1 MNRDGGGVGNAAQC
15 GGPVPGAIMSEALDG
30 VAADQSR
37 RHRERLKREQEFFGK
52 FAEAEQPLFWAEL
65 GPAAERRREYRTARV
80 IAAAGLASRPK
91 ARVLEVGCGLCDYT
105 PHFAR
110 GWSGTLVG
118 IDAAHGLLREARQ
131 AGKTRS
137 ATGAGTVGVELSS
150 ADAAAL
156 PFGDGAFDAV
166 LGNAVLHHLT
176 LDLALPELSRV
187 LEPGGIFAFA
197 EPNLLNPQVFAMLSI
212 PWLRRRAGASPDET
226 AFVRWRL
233 ASVLEQHGLVDVRV
247 EPFDFLYPLT
257 PRPWIDLVERVGR
270 RLEKTPLLREIAGSV
285 LAVGRKPGR

>member
-1 MNRDGGGVGNAAQC
+1 
-15 GGPVPGAIMSEALDG
+15 MSEVVDG
-30 VAADQSR
+30 LAADQSR

-52 FAEAEQPLFWAEL
+52 FAAADQRLFWAEL

-80 IAAAGLASRPK
+80 VTAAGLAARPD

-110 GWSGTLVG
+110 GWSGSLIG
-118 IDAAHGLLREARQ
+118 IDAAHGLLREALHSGRTCPENE
-131 AGKTRS
+131 AES
-137 ATGAGTVGVELSS
+137 ARIQLTS

-156 PFGDGAFDAV
+156 PFGDAVFDAV
-166 LGNAVLHHLT
+166 LGNAVLHHLS

-187 LEPGGIFAFA
+187 LKPGGIFAFA
-197 EPNLLNPQVFAMLSI
+197 EPNLLNPQVFAVLRI
-212 PWLRRRAGASPDET
+212 PWLRQRGGASPDET

-233 ASVLEQHGLVDVRV
+233 AALLAQHGLVDVRV

-257 PRPWIDLVERVGR
+257 PQPWIDLVERVGR
-270 RLEKTPLLREIAGSV
+270 RLEKTPVLCEIAGSV
-285 LAVGRKPGR
+285 LAVARKPGP